1 MNVLGEKR
9 KNENGEQELPTFR
22 PEQRRFRV
30 WLGRLKPVFIR
41 EEAYCMDT
49 EGASSSEDHRADFS
63 TGAGSIFWG
72 QSHQGGER
80 RPLVVIAGELEAK
93 RWPVALRRGLRRGSS
108 GGGEIFTPFN
118 PEGSDSENSDLLET
132 ISKEFSGCRV

>member
-1 MNVLGEKR
+1 MNVFGGEKR
-9 KNENGEQELPTFR
+9 KNENGEQQLPKELPTFR

-80 RPLVVIAGELEAK
+80 RPLVVIAGELEAE
-93 RWPVALRRGLRRGSS
+93 RWPVALGEGAQAWQLGRGRD
-108 GGGEIFTPFN
+108 IYPFQ
-118 PEGSDSENSDLLET
+118 P
-132 ISKEFSGCRV
+132 